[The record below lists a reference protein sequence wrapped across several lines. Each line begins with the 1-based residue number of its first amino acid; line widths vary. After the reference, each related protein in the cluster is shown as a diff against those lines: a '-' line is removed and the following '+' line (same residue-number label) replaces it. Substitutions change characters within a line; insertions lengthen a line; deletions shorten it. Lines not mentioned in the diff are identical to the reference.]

1 MKATLEDLSSINGIG
16 EIIAKSI
23 VDYFQKE
30 DNKIIIERLK
40 QYGINMNYLGQK
52 IIKDETFYGKTFV
65 LTGTMTEYKRDEAKN
80 LIENYGGKTSSSVSK
95 KTDVVIAG
103 AEPGSKYDKA
113 VELGITIWSEED
125 FKKNIEES
133 KRNN

>member
-1 MKATLEDLSSINGIG
+1 MPKICKFY

-65 LTGTMTEYKRDEAKN
+65 LTGTMAEYKRDEAKN

>member
-1 MKATLEDLSSINGIG
+1 L
-16 EIIAKSI
+16 
-23 VDYFQKE
+23 
-30 DNKIIIERLK
+30 KI
-40 QYGINMNYLGQK
+40 
-52 IIKDETFYGKTFV
+52 
-65 LTGTMTEYKRDEAKN
+65 
-80 LIENYGGKTSSSVSK
+80 GGKTSSSVSK